1 MFYHIFV
8 PFADYS
14 IFFNVFRYVTF
25 RSIAAFITALVFSL
39 FIGPHIIRMLK
50 AHSAVET
57 IDEDVPEHHRI
68 KQGTP
73 TMGGLIILFGLMLSS
88 LLWNNL
94 TNSFVLM
101 MYLTTIWLGLF
112 GFLDDYLKNFVKSKK
127 GLIPR
132 YKLLG
137 QVSLAILLTLAIYY
151 SSPNPSI
158 VTTMQIPFL
167 KGIYLQLG
175 WYFFVPLVIFMIVGT
190 SNAVNLTDGL
200 DGLASGVIIFSAL
213 GLGIMSYLKGN
224 FVIAKYLNL
233 EYIYEAGELVVF
245 ISALVGTLI
254 GFLWYNSYPAQVFMG
269 DTGSLTLGGILAVL
283 AVMLREQLF
292 FVIVGMVFVVEALSV
307 ITQRYYFKFTKKKY
321 GVGKRVFLCA
331 PIHHHFEMKGL
342 HESKIVIRFWIVS
355 ILLVAI
361 GLSTIKLR

>member
-1 MFYHIFV
+1 MLYHIFV
-8 PFADYS
+8 PLAQYN
-14 IFFNVFRYVTF
+14 IIFNVFRYVTF
-25 RSIAAFITALVFSL
+25 RSIAAFVTALLFSL
-39 FIGPHIIRMLK
+39 LIGPSIIRSLR

-57 IDEDVPEHHRI
+57 IDEDVPEKHRI

-73 TMGGLIILFGLMLSS
+73 TMGGLIILFGLMISS

-94 TNSFVLM
+94 TNSFILI
-101 MYLTTIWLGLF
+101 MYLTTVWLGVF

-137 QVSLAILLTLAIYY
+137 QVSLAVILSLAIYY
-151 SSPNPSI
+151 SSPNRNI

-167 KGIYLQLG
+167 KETFIQLG
-175 WYFFVPLVIFMIVGT
+175 WFFFPIVLLMIVGT

-200 DGLASGVIIFSAL
+200 DGLASGIIIFSAL

-224 FVIAKYLNL
+224 FVIAGYLNL
-233 EYIYEAGELVVF
+233 EYIYEAGELIVF
-245 ISALVGTLI
+245 IAALIGTLI

-269 DTGSLTLGGILAVL
+269 DTGSLALGGILAVL
-283 AVMLREQLF
+283 AIMLREQLF
-292 FVIVGMVFVVEALSV
+292 FFIVALLFVVEALSV
-307 ITQRYYFKFTKKKY
+307 MTQRYYFKYTKRKF
-321 GVGKRVFLCA
+321 GFGKRVFLCA
-331 PIHHHFEMKGL
+331 PIHHHYELKGL
-342 HESKIVIRFWIVS
+342 HESKIVIRFWI
-355 ILLVAI
+355 IAIMLVAV

>member
-1 MFYHIFV
+1 MFYHIFF
-8 PFADYS
+8 PFANYS

-25 RSIAAFITALVFSL
+25 RSIAAFITALLFSL
-39 FIGPHIIRMLK
+39 FIGPKIIQSLK
-50 AHSAVET
+50 RHSAVET
-57 IDEDVPEHHRI
+57 IDEDVPERHKI

-73 TMGGLIILFGLMLSS
+73 TMGGLIILCGLMLSS

-94 TNSFVLM
+94 TNSYILI
-101 MYLTTIWLGLF
+101 MYLTTVWLGIF
-112 GFLDDYLKNFVKSKK
+112 GFLDDYLKNFVKAKK

-151 SSPNPSI
+151 SSSNTSI
-158 VTTMQIPFL
+158 ATTMQIPFL
-167 KGIYLQLG
+167 KNTVVQLG
-175 WYFFVPLVIFMIVGT
+175 YFFFPIVLIMIVGT

-200 DGLASGVIIFSAL
+200 DGLAAGITIFAAL

-224 FVIAKYLNL
+224 FVIARYLNL
-233 EYIYEAGELVVF
+233 EYIYEAGELIVF
-245 ISALVGTLI
+245 ISALIGTLI
-254 GFLWYNSYPAQVFMG
+254 GFLWYNSYPAEVFMG

-292 FVIVGMVFVVEALSV
+292 FLIIAGLFVVEALSV
-307 ITQRYYFKFTKKKY
+307 MTQRYYFKYTKKKF

-331 PIHHHFEMKGL
+331 PIHHHYEMKGL
-342 HESKIVIRFWIVS
+342 HESKIVIRFWI
-355 ILLVAI
+355 IAIMLVAI
-361 GLSTIKLR
+361 GLSTVKLR